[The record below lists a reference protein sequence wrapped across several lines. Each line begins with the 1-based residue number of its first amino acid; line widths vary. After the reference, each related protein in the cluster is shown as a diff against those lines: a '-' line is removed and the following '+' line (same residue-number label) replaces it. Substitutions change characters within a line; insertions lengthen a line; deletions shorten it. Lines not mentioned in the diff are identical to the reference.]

1 MSALLV
7 YPNPSSNEIILEWKH
22 EGKASEVELTDLNG
36 KNIYKGN
43 WEGNNVLQI
52 NTSQLSEGMYLIRVK
67 AKDGSVTTRKVLI
80 KR

>member
-1 MSALLV
+1 L

-22 EGKASEVELTDLNG
+22 EGKSAQVELMDLNG
-36 KNIYKGN
+36 KSIYKGN
-43 WEGNNVLQI
+43 WEGNSVFRI
-52 NTSQLSEGMYLIRVK
+52 NTSQLSEGMYMVHVK